1 MRFWTRNAAPTAPAP
16 TPLANQEA
24 ALRACED
31 RLRALEARVT
41 DMAATTG
48 LLRIE
53 WAEVLDKINRWA
65 SRQTGRLARLAHA
78 NLEKAAE
85 DDPGPAIPGEGVPK
99 GRAVT
104 KSDLRARVRTGGRFN
119 GGTP

>member
-1 MRFWTRNAAPTAPAP
+1 MRLWPRNAVSSDRPS
-16 TPLANQEA
+16 PLADQQA

-65 SRQTGRLARLAHA
+65 SRQTGRLARAA
-78 NLEKAAE
+78 NAALEKAAE
-85 DDPGPAIPGEGVPK
+85 DAPGSTNDDGPVPQHPP
-99 GRAVT
+99 T
-104 KSDLRARVRTGGRFN
+104 SKSDLRRLVRGRGPYSN
-119 GGTP
+119 QG